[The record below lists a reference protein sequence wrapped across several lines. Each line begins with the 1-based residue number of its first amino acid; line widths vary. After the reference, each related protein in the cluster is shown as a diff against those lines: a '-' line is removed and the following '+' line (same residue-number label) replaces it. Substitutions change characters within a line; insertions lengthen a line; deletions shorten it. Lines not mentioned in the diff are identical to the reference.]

1 MQPDRLRKDL
11 PGATESR
18 PMPLGP
24 HDEFGDSLSPEELE
38 AFEDLEDYYA
48 SLDDDD
54 SDEDEDDENR
64 KWESGR

>member
-1 MQPDRLRKDL
+1 MEPDRLRKDL

-18 PMPLGP
+18 PMPLGT

-38 AFEDLEDYYA
+38 AFEDLADYYA

-54 SDEDEDDENR
+54 PHEEDEDDENEKR
-64 KWESGR
+64 ESS